1 MNVIEVGAVRITL
14 VEEIVTPTSVRWLLP
29 DAEQPYELLERCR
42 EWLEPHFINER
53 GHLLQSVHSFV
64 VEAAGQTIVVDTGVG
79 NDKNREGG
87 LEPWHMRD
95 GPFLDDLEAAGFPPQ
110 SVDLVVATHMH
121 GDHIG
126 WDTRLVDGE
135 WVPTFPNAR
144 YLWVDHEWEH
154 MTELSEQAGG
164 DSELMKNSLRPV
176 FDAGRVELVLPDH
189 RVSDGVWFEPTH
201 GHTPGRVSIR
211 ISSRG
216 EEAVISGDVMHAP
229 IQCAAPEERPR
240 LGPDDDR
247 EAARTR
253 RQFLE
258 RYADSGVIVLG
269 THFHK
274 PAAGLVTRD
283 GAAYRYD
290 AAGS

>member
-1 MNVIEVGAVRITL
+1 M
-14 VEEIVTPTSVRWLLP
+14 RWLLP

-121 GDHIG
+121 GEHVG
-126 WDTRLVDGE
+126 WNTRLVDGE

-201 GHTPGRVSIR
+201 GHTPGHVFHPHLFT
-211 ISSRG
+211 G
-216 EEAVISGDVMHAP
+216 GGGGDQRRRHA
-229 IQCAAPEERPR
+229 RPR
-240 LGPDDDR
+240 SSARRPRSARGS
-247 EAARTR
+247 ARTTTGR
-253 RQFLE
+253 PPGR
-258 RYADSGVIVLG
+258 
-269 THFHK
+269 
-274 PAAGLVTRD
+274 AASSWNATRTR
-283 GAAYRYD
+283 A
-290 AAGS
+290 